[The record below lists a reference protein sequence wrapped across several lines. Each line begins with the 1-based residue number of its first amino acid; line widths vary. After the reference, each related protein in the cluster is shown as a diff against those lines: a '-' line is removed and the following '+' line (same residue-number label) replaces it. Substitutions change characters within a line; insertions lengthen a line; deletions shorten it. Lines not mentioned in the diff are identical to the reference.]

1 MAIQIKAPVTPLL
14 GTTMFFSG
22 ITYAAT
28 LPYASIVGVETLG
41 MSPGFFATLMA
52 IGGLVGTLVSLVL
65 GYVSDKLPDR
75 RLLLLLSTI
84 AGVVANWVVYAFPT
98 QFGFAFSAI
107 VLMPFAGASFSQ
119 CFAYI
124 RVYYAKHKPERADF
138 MVTTLRSVFTAA
150 WVIVPPLAG
159 WVAAEF
165 SVFNVYL
172 MAAIAYVVIAAI
184 CALLM
189 ADPSTAV
196 QAPPPVRAEGA
207 SLLSTFALPLS
218 TLGGLISLIVMTTA
232 ARILTF
238 TVPLLIITNLGGSI
252 TDVGFYAAITAAIEV
267 PSLIIWSWL
276 GLRFSKEVLLGS
288 AGLLLAAFLI
298 GAAMSPSVPVLFWLL
313 ILNGFAT
320 AALMGLNIS
329 YVQEA
334 IKGRVGLSTSLL
346 DVIAISANLLGATA
360 FGVLTSGGD
369 YRFALMVGAGVAVLG
384 GVIMWGANLRRLR
397 FLSSEAI

>member
-1 MAIQIKAPVTPLL
+1 MARTLRMPVTPMLA
-14 GTTMFFSG
+14 TSMFFSG

-28 LPYASIVGVETLG
+28 IPYASLVGVDTLG
-41 MSPGFFATLMA
+41 MSPGVFATIMA
-52 IGGLVGTLVSLVL
+52 IGGVVGTLVSLFL
-65 GYVSDKLPDR
+65 GYISDKIKDR
-75 RLLLLLSTI
+75 RGLLLLSTL
-84 AGVVANWVVYAFPT
+84 AGVAANFTVYAVPT

-107 VLMPFAGASFSQ
+107 VLMPLAGASFSQ

-124 RVYYAKHKPERADF
+124 RVFYAKNAPARADF

-165 SVFNVYL
+165 SIFNVYL
-172 MAAIAYVVIAAI
+172 MAALAYVVIGAI
-184 CALLM
+184 FALM
-189 ADPSTAV
+189 MVDPTTAV
-196 QAPPPVRAEGA
+196 QMPPPVRAEGA

-218 TLGGLISLIVMTTA
+218 TLGGLISLAVMTAA

-238 TVPLLIITNLGGSI
+238 TVPLLIVTNLGGSLP
-252 TDVGFYAAITAAIEV
+252 DVGFYAAITAAIEV
-267 PSLIIWSWL
+267 PSLLIWGWL
-276 GLRFSKEVLLGS
+276 GMRFTKEILLAS
-288 AGLLLAAFLI
+288 AGVILALFMLS
-298 GAAMSPSVPVLFWLL
+298 AAMSQSLPMLYWLL

-346 DVIAISANLLGATA
+346 DVIAISANLMGATA

-384 GVIMWGANLRRLR
+384 VVIMVGANVKRLR
-397 FLSSEAI
+397 LLPVNGG